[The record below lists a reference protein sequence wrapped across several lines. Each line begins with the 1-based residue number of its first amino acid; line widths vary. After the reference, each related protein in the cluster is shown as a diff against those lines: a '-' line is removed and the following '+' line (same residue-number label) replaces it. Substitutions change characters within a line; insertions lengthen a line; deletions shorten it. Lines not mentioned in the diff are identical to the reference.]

1 MLRTQCPLLPLVRN
15 DSYFA
20 GELHWVPRDAHVH
33 THGSRQRLGEAADLF
48 SR

>member
-1 MLRTQCPLLPLVRN
+1 VLRTQCPLLPLVRN

-20 GELHWVPRDAHVH
+20 GELYWILRDAHVR
-33 THGSRQRLGEAADLF
+33 THAGREGLREAADLF